1 MFQRIGAEKAK
12 ELIDDQEALIIDI
25 RDPGSFKMGHIKGA
39 VLIDN
44 NNVQQFIS
52 EADAS
57 KPLIVCC
64 YHGNSSQPAA
74 GYMAEQGFKESY
86 SLDGG
91 FEHWKVTYPD
101 HIASD

>member
-1 MFQRIGAEKAK
+1 MFQRIDAQKAK
-12 ELIDDQEALIIDI
+12 ELIDDQEALVIDI
-25 RDPGSFKMGHIKGA
+25 RDPGSFNMGHITGA

-44 NNVQQFIS
+44 SNVQQFIA
-52 EADAS
+52 EADHS

-74 GYMAEQGFKESY
+74 GFMSEQGFSQSF

-91 FEHWKVTYPD
+91 FEHWKVIYPD
-101 HIASD
+101 QVSGS